1 MTGSV
6 GDENLGGYV
15 GCCGDE
21 DRGIGGERE
30 VLRRMLGMLG
40 AERMEIV
47 VDESERLLRYAGNGP
62 L

>member
-6 GDENLGGYV
+6 GDEDLGGYV

-30 VLRRMLGMLG
+30 RLRRCWGCWVL
-40 AERMEIV
+40 
-47 VDESERLLRYAGNGP
+47 NGWR
-62 L
+62 

>member
-6 GDENLGGYV
+6 GDEDLGSYV
-15 GCCGDE
+15 GCCGHE
-21 DRGIGGERE
+21 DGGIGGERE
-30 VLRRMLGMLG
+30 RLRRMLGMLG
-40 AERMEIV
+40 AERIEIV